1 MDSKAQLRKMLRAAR
16 REQVA
21 SLPDAMRGLVF
32 RHPPAA
38 LLHKIA
44 PDAII
49 GLYHA
54 GPDEA
59 PTTAY
64 AGHFLDRGHR
74 IALPRFA
81 ARDTVMEFAEHR
93 DPYGMSDLEIGPFG
107 VLQPPATAPALL
119 PQLLFVPLVGFTARG
134 ERLGQGG
141 GHYDRWLAAHPE
153 TPTVGLAWDCQ
164 LCDSLPREEH
174 DILLDAIVT
183 PTRLYGPF

>member
-1 MDSKAQLRKMLRAAR
+1 MESKAQLRTNLRAAR
-16 REQVA
+16 REYVA

-32 RHPPAA
+32 RHPPAP
-38 LLHKIA
+38 LLQKIPEGA
-44 PDAII
+44 VI

-64 AGHFLDRGHR
+64 AGHFQERGHT

-81 ARDTVMEFAEHR
+81 ARDAMMEFAELT
-93 DPYGMSDLEIGPFG
+93 DPYGGSDLEKGPFG
-107 VLQPPATAPALL
+107 VLQPTANAARLT
-119 PQLLFVPLVGFTARG
+119 PQFLFVPLVGFTTRG

-141 GHYDRWLAAHPE
+141 GHYDRWLAAHPG
-153 TPTVGLAWDCQ
+153 TPAIGMAWDCQ
-164 LCDSLPREEH
+164 LCDDLPKEDH
-174 DILLDAIVT
+174 DMLLDAIIT